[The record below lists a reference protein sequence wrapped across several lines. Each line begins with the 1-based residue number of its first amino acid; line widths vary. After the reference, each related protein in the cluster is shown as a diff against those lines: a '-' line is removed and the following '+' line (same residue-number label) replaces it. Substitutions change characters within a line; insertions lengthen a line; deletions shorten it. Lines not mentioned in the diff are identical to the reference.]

1 MSFYEVPE
9 EVAAAKGW
17 ARPADLAGM
26 FSAVFKMEESFVIRA
41 CCIPW
46 AVSQRK
52 PWAVMTFSYQ
62 SGAPLTFPFSFSLS
76 ALPPTPPPSL
86 YRPLSERWRH
96 NCATGFFDAD
106 IFVTW
111 RCATAISRWGPA
123 SCLGLSIRRGSLLT
137 RCFLSLC
144 QGTDNLEKFYAP
156 PTFPHTALSR
166 DRLDT
171 ETEMDQQRR
180 RSVMYHVI

>member
-9 EVAAAKGW
+9 EVAAAKGS
-17 ARPADLAGM
+17 ARPADLAGTL
-26 FSAVFKMEESFVIRA
+26 SAVFKMEESFVIRV

-62 SGAPLTFPFSFSLS
+62 SGAPLTFPFSFSFS
-76 ALPPTPPPSL
+76 PSL
-86 YRPLSERWRH
+86 YRPLSERWWH
-96 NCATGFFDAD
+96 NCAMGFFDAD

-123 SCLGLSIRRGSLLT
+123 SCLGLSVRRDSLLT
-137 RCFLSLC
+137 CFFLSLC
-144 QGTDNLEKFYAP
+144 QGTDNLEKFYSP
-156 PTFPHTALSR
+156 PTFPPHS
-166 DRLDT
+166 T
-171 ETEMDQQRR
+171 EK
-180 RSVMYHVI
+180 RSTR